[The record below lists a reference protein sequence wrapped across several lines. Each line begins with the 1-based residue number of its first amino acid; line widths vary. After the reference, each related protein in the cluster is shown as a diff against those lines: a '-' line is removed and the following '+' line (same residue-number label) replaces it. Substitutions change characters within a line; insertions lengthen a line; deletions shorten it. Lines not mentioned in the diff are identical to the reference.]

1 MQKERVAML
10 GSSQVW
16 LMPVTGFC
24 SPLKWTWLKY
34 LPGCAVLGCCT
45 HLCDR
50 SSGCLMGE
58 VIRHLCSASTCWR
71 NLERVFSQVVT
82 GTSFASLEIS
92 DLFSCCAFFFLP
104 QMVNVHHYFCLLF
117 RVDPL
122 SIMTRGSILQLLSL
136 SSTVP
141 CCWEQNSFFKRQ
153 MAATL
158 FSLNKKAK
166 QLLRCKQ
173 SRGQQIV
180 SASSVGEVSLQGR
193 GAI

>member
-58 VIRHLCSASTCWR
+58 VIRHLRSASTCWR
-71 NLERVFSQVVT
+71 NLEHVFSQVVT

-92 DLFSCCAFFFLP
+92 DLFSCCAFFSPPNGKCSSLFLSP
-104 QMVNVHHYFCLLF
+104 VSSWPALHHDTWLHPSAALPLFYGSMLLGAEF
-117 RVDPL
+117 IFQKTDGGNPVL
-122 SIMTRGSILQLLSL
+122 S
-136 SSTVP
+136 
-141 CCWEQNSFFKRQ
+141 K
-153 MAATL
+153 
-158 FSLNKKAK
+158 
-166 QLLRCKQ
+166 
-173 SRGQQIV
+173 
-180 SASSVGEVSLQGR
+180 
-193 GAI
+193 